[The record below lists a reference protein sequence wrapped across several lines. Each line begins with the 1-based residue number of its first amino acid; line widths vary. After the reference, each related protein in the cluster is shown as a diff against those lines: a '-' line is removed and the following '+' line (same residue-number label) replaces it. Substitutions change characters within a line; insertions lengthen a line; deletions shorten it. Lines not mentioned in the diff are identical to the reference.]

1 MSYFR
6 YLISDGTLPTLILNN
21 LLRLDGAPTLDITI
35 YLHWTDCNI
44 KCDDVTILVLK
55 LRLQWWRNGQ
65 LSACNGNV
73 AVTYEVTQ

>member
-44 KCDDVTILVLK
+44 KCDVTILVLK